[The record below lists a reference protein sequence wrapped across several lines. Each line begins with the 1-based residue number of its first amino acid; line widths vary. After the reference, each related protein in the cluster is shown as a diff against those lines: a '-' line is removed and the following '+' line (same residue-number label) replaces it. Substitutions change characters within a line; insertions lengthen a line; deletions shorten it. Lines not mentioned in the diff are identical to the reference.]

1 MSPTKIQLIP
11 VSWRSFPALPGPEH
25 AGIHADQMFSGVPAD
40 VITRVPF
47 PRKETA
53 YPRAPSLDAAHQFT
67 LYPVEL
73 GWVAPGEAEQGYRV
87 PSCAGDPESDLWSPD
102 LQCKR

>member
-1 MSPTKIQLIP
+1 
-11 VSWRSFPALPGPEH
+11 
-25 AGIHADQMFSGVPAD
+25 MFSNVPAD

-53 YPRAPSLDAAHQFT
+53 
-67 LYPVEL
+67 YPVEL

-102 LQCKR
+102 FQCKR

>member
-1 MSPTKIQLIP
+1 MSPTKIQLIS

-25 AGIHADQMFSGVPAD
+25 AGTHAEPMFSGIPAD

-87 PSCAGDPESDLWSPD
+87 LSGAGGSGFDQWSLAP
-102 LQCKR
+102 QYRQ